1 MKKKNALTTLLLL
14 IALLLLVFARR
25 AGAQSLAWEASLYAD
40 AKEVPLASPEGV
52 ACGADGTVA
61 VADTGNHRV
70 LLLALKDGAFTAPVE
85 LKPAQL
91 QAPARVQL
99 DGKGGVLVL
108 DRRGHRIARLS
119 GKGELAGFV
128 DPEGVPPARG
138 LLPIAFRAGAAGEL
152 FLLDAASSR
161 VVQLDAAGK
170 FAREL
175 PLPKGSFTDLAV
187 DGRATL
193 YALDAVAGAVF
204 AADATATA
212 FRPLAGGL
220 KEYASFAAA
229 LTAGERGRLL
239 LVDKHGD
246 GLVALGADGAFLGRQ
261 LGLGWSDGLLYYP
274 SDACVMPGGEVVVA
288 DRGNNRV
295 QAFTPGK

>member
-193 YALDAVAGAVF
+193 YALDAVAGA
-204 AADATATA
+204 
-212 FRPLAGGL
+212 GGL